1 MPHNTSISEFERQ
14 KQDRIVIIKD
24 LIRNCP
30 VWNPYDHDCAP
41 FLKDERAEKVLSKLV
56 KSILIEIDKV

>member
-14 KQDRIVIIKD
+14 KQDRIAIVKD
-24 LIRNCP
+24 LIRSSYFWASFT
-30 VWNPYDHDCAP
+30 VQ
-41 FLKDERAEKVLSKLV
+41 KEESEKVLSKLV

>member
-24 LIRNCP
+24 LIRSKFIDLME
-30 VWNPYDHDCAP
+30 YHDHDDFP
-41 FLKDERAEKVLSKLV
+41 SVDEKELSKLV
-56 KSILIEIDKV
+56 KNILVEIDKV

>member
-14 KQDRIVIIKD
+14 KQDRIVIVKD
-24 LIRNCP
+24 LIRRSFYNCDLTAENE
-30 VWNPYDHDCAP
+30 WGGD
-41 FLKDERAEKVLSKLV
+41 KIDEKGLSKLV